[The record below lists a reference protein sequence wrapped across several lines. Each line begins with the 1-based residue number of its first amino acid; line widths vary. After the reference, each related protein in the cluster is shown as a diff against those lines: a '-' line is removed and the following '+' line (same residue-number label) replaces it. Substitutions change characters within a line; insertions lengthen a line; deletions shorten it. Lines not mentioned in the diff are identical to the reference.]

1 MARGLPRNIDSSG
14 QTVIY
19 IAIRDYNPEGV
30 DKEDG
35 LALKKGEKVVLI
47 QKSPDVETK
56 RVKLDDEAEL
66 REEIGGSLLDNSAA
80 KHKLSVKPPK
90 NHPARSRDASPS
102 PVGGNAESL
111 GATSR

>member
-1 MARGLPRNIDSSG
+1 M
-14 QTVIY
+14 IY

-56 RVKLDDEAEL
+56 
-66 REEIGGSLLDNSAA
+66 
-80 KHKLSVKPPK
+80 
-90 NHPARSRDASPS
+90 
-102 PVGGNAESL
+102 
-111 GATSR
+111 

>member
-1 MARGLPRNIDSSG
+1 
-14 QTVIY
+14 
-19 IAIRDYNPEGV
+19 
-30 DKEDG
+30 
-35 LALKKGEKVVLI
+35 
-47 QKSPDVETK
+47 